1 MGSESDT
8 FSEEPSAES
17 RQTGNRRLEVLA
29 AVLLG
34 LTTVAI
40 AWGAYQANV
49 WGGLQDEALTE
60 SARLT
65 TAAAS
70 EYEAAGS
77 LISFDQT
84 LFIEVVLQLNSP
96 DADQTAGI
104 DTVDFLLR
112 NMTEEGEA
120 AVIDWFENDLDL
132 PFTDAYYDSF
142 YEPADDL
149 LSESEAKFEEGSTNN
164 TNGDKYVLAS
174 TILAS
179 VLFFAGISTVL
190 QTHRV
195 RSALLVGGGALWIGA
210 VSYLATLPIAS
221 L

>member
-1 MGSESDT
+1 MSSESDT
-8 FSEEPSAES
+8 FSEEPSTES
-17 RQTGNRRLEVLA
+17 ERAGNRGLEVA
-29 AVLLG
+29 AAILLG

-40 AWGAYQANV
+40 AWSAYQANV

-65 TAAAS
+65 TDAAS
-70 EYEAAGS
+70 YYEAAGS
-77 LISFDQT
+77 LVSFDQT

-96 DADQTAGI
+96 DADHTAGI

-142 YEPADDL
+142 YAPADDL
-149 LSESEAKFEEGSTNN
+149 VSESEAKFEEGSTNN

-195 RSALLVGGGALWIGA
+195 RSALLVSGAALWVGA
-210 VSYLATLPIAS
+210 VSYLATLPIAN

>member
-1 MGSESDT
+1 
-8 FSEEPSAES
+8 
-17 RQTGNRRLEVLA
+17 
-29 AVLLG
+29 
-34 LTTVAI
+34 
-40 AWGAYQANV
+40 
-49 WGGLQDEALTE
+49 
-60 SARLT
+60 
-65 TAAAS
+65 
-70 EYEAAGS
+70 
-77 LISFDQT
+77 
-84 LFIEVVLQLNSP
+84 
-96 DADQTAGI
+96 
-104 DTVDFLLR
+104 
-112 NMTEEGEA
+112 MTEEGEA

-142 YEPADDL
+142 YEPADEL
-149 LSESEAKFEEGSTNN
+149 VSESEAKFEEGSTNN

-195 RSALLVGGGALWIGA
+195 RSALLVSGAALWIGA

>member
-1 MGSESDT
+1 M
-8 FSEEPSAES
+8 
-17 RQTGNRRLEVLA
+17 
-29 AVLLG
+29 
-34 LTTVAI
+34 
-40 AWGAYQANV
+40 
-49 WGGLQDEALTE
+49 
-60 SARLT
+60 
-65 TAAAS
+65 
-70 EYEAAGS
+70 
-77 LISFDQT
+77 
-84 LFIEVVLQLNSP
+84 VLQLNSP

-142 YEPADDL
+142 YEPADEL
-149 LSESEAKFEEGSTNN
+149 VSESEAKFEEGSTNN

-195 RSALLVGGGALWIGA
+195 RSALLVSGAALWIGA